1 MESKED
7 DLMFLNL
14 QSSCSNLRN
23 LLQTSTNFETSL
35 SKMDSTF
42 DQLQATL
49 TTTSRTIAP
58 LQSLAMATKA
68 LEARINR
75 AVSPALSLLESFKLA
90 ESLQEKLVKISSKL
104 PSKNNPSKRLK
115 NLIKYVDCVDQ
126 LNNAIDSITREC
138 EPAIQKLQ
146 EVVEFL
152 SRTKATDQYRT
163 RRLKDTLVTLKA
175 LYETEV
181 DAMRYEGLLDEALLS
196 LQDEYESILQ
206 QLKHK
211 SIGDQT
217 QQVDEEAEVE
227 VSDLGSELEIEVL
240 KRIAETLARND
251 CLDICIDIFVKV
263 RYTRAAKALMR
274 LNPDYLKTY
283 TPEEIDDIEWET
295 LETAISLW
303 IQHFELAVR
312 TVFVSE
318 KKLCNQVLAELM
330 DGIIWAECFVKIA
343 DKIMAVFFRFGEGVT
358 RSSKEPQK
366 LFKLLDMF
374 DSLEKLKSEFAEI
387 FQGEAGADI
396 CLRFRELEKLLVHA
410 SSKVFCEFGL
420 HIEGN
425 QDGLPPP
432 QDGSVPKL
440 VRYAINYLKYLSTDN
455 YSKSMAKVLRTE
467 QIWKAGILSKPES
480 DENLVKDAMLNVM
493 EALERNI
500 DFKKLRY
507 KDKVLPHIFSM
518 NTYWYIYMRSR
529 NSEMATLLGEQFLK
543 KKYKTRAE
551 ESAYMYQR
559 QAWIPIVRLLE
570 EEPEQ
575 HNNEVSEALIKGKIE
590 AFMKAF
596 NENLQRHR
604 SAYNIPEADLREQI
618 REATVNLVVPAYSS
632 FINSN
637 ASSSLVKSCLPPH
650 SIEEL
655 LGKIYGVID
664 QKDNSKF
671 TSRRRF
677 LKGQSASA
685 LDTDTP
691 ASAEGSSDMKG
702 FRRMKSDKM

>member
-7 DLMFLNL
+7 DLTFINL
-14 QSSCSNLRN
+14 QSACSNLKN

-49 TTTSRTIAP
+49 ITTSRTIAP

-68 LEARINR
+68 LDARINR

-104 PSKNNPSKRLK
+104 PSKKNPSKRLK
-115 NLIKYVDCVDQ
+115 YLIKYVDCVDQ

-163 RRLKDTLVTLKA
+163 RRLRDTLVTLKA

-181 DAMRYEGLLDEALLS
+181 DAMRYEGILDEALLS

-211 SIGDQT
+211 NIGDQT
-217 QQVDEEAEVE
+217 QQVDEEAEVD
-227 VSDLGSELEIEVL
+227 VSDLGSDMEIEVL

-274 LNPDYLKTY
+274 LNPDYLRTY
-283 TPEEIDDIEWET
+283 TPEEIDEMEWEN

-387 FQGEAGADI
+387 FEGEAGVDI
-396 CLRFRELEKLLVHA
+396 CFRFRELEKLLVHA
-410 SSKVFCEFGL
+410 SSKVFWEFGL
-420 HIEGN
+420 QIEGN

-440 VRYAINYLKYLSTDN
+440 VRYAINYLKYLATDN

-518 NTYWYIYMRSR
+518 NTYWYIYMRTR

-543 KKYKTRAE
+543 KKYKTVAE

-575 HNNEVSEALIKGKIE
+575 LNNEVSEALTKGKIE

-596 NENLQRHR
+596 NDNLQRHR
-604 SAYNIPEADLREQI
+604 SSYNIPEADLREQI

-632 FINSN
+632 FLNSN
-637 ASSSLVKSCLPPH
+637 SSNSHVKSCLAPH

-655 LGKIYGVID
+655 LGKVFGAID

-671 TSRRRF
+671 TSRRRI
-677 LKGQSASA
+677 LKDQSA
-685 LDTDTP
+685 LDTP
-691 ASAEGSSDMKG
+691 ASGEGSSDMKG
-702 FRRMKSDKM
+702 FRRMNSNKM